1 MRIFIC
7 KTCIREAE
15 INPLTDL
22 VECPVCHQS
31 GANIYSIREILQQI
45 KDSMIAI
52 NEIYRILR
60 PGGVLILTV
69 PCGKDLQIIG
79 NHKIYTV
86 SQIERLLHKFTSL
99 DLRTE
104 KSPEADYDL
113 ALIRAV
119 K

>member
-1 MRIFIC
+1 MMIGNIPISGWRNNNMRIFIC

-52 NEIYRILR
+52 NEIKT
-60 PGGVLILTV
+60 VLGI
-69 PCGKDLQIIG
+69 
-79 NHKIYTV
+79 
-86 SQIERLLHKFTSL
+86 
-99 DLRTE
+99 
-104 KSPEADYDL
+104 
-113 ALIRAV
+113 
-119 K
+119 